1 MWRETVTDA
10 ARQRR
15 PWIRGVLAILGV
27 VVVFAV
33 GVVVGG
39 HPRATGLT
47 LLPTG
52 LRQQVLG
59 AGSDNIAADIRAEL
73 ASGYYV
79 PVRSA
84 ALERAS
90 IDGMLASLGDP
101 YTYYLSPSEYAA
113 MQRETQGLFVGVGIQ
128 VLQRGPNILIASVI
142 AGGPA
147 ARAGLRGGDI
157 IVAVNGQSVIGT
169 PMAKVISVVR
179 GPVGGPVTLTV
190 RTASGAIV
198 RALMHREVLH
208 LQLVATQL
216 RAVGQQRVGVIR
228 LAEFDQGAADQIRT
242 AITALTRR
250 GATSFVLD
258 LRENPGGLVTEAV
271 GVVGDFVPS
280 GTTVVTTVGLHSPRA
295 TTRTSVRPATA
306 RPLTVL
312 VDRLSASASEIV
324 SGALRD
330 AGRAKLVGQR
340 TFGKAVV
347 QETVTLPNGGAL
359 HFTIARY
366 LTPKGYDLNHRGLVP
381 DIAIPATLSA
391 DATLNRA
398 IAIAAVAR

>member
-1 MWRETVTDA
+1 MNDG

-15 PWIRGVLAILGV
+15 PWLMVLLGISGA
-27 VVVFAV
+27 VVVFAL
-33 GVVVGG
+33 GVLVGG
-39 HPRATGLT
+39 HPQATGLT

-52 LRQQVLG
+52 VRHRVLG
-59 AGSDNIAADIRAEL
+59 AGSDNTAADIRAEL
-73 ASGYYV
+73 ISGYYL
-79 PVRSA
+79 PVHSA

-90 IDGMLASLGDP
+90 VDRMLASLGDP
-101 YTYYLSPSEYAA
+101 YTYYLDPGEYAA

-128 VLQRGPNILIASVI
+128 VLQQGTHLLIARVI
-142 AGGPA
+142 PGGPA
-147 ARAGLRGGDI
+147 ERAGLRGGDVI
-157 IVAVNGQSVIGT
+157 IAVNGHSVIGE
-169 PMAKVISVVR
+169 PMAKVVIVVR
-179 GPVGGPVTLTV
+179 GPVGSVVTLTV
-190 RTASGAIV
+190 RTQSGKIV
-198 RALMHREVLH
+198 RAPMHREVLH
-208 LQLVATQL
+208 LQLVTTQL
-216 RAVGQQRVGVIR
+216 HSVGQRRVGVMR

-242 AITALTRR
+242 AIAALTRR

-271 GVVGDFVPS
+271 GVVGDFVQN

-295 TTRTSVRPATA
+295 TTRTSVTPATA
-306 RPLTVL
+306 RPLIVL

-381 DIAIPATLSA
+381 DISIPATVSA
-391 DATLNRA
+391 DAALNRA
-398 IAIAAVAR
+398 IGIAAVAR